1 MACQA
6 QTATQ
11 IFDKTVSAFRNA
23 GTVSASYSMRGSHG
37 TIVMQGSK
45 FRILANN
52 VKAWYDGKTEYT
64 YSKAT
69 GEVNITTPS
78 ARDLVMVS
86 PLSVAGQVRNSY
98 TMKAKKKCKRLH
110 FVSHAQKE
118 RTGEVDHFIYQQG
131 LCLDQGRLHH
141 QQGQP
146 VAHDKQLSHPCGGQ
160 CIHLPVLQEPGA
172 GGHPS
177 GRLALTTGARR
188 ACYLLWSELIYKFQ
202 YLYLFQLWNT
212 SSV

>member
-1 MACQA
+1 MCKKIFSLLLLFVAMACQA

-98 TMKAKKKCKRLH
+98 KMKAKKIQAATLCISRPKR
-110 FVSHAQKE
+110 KD
-118 RTGEVDHFIYQQG
+118 R
-131 LCLDQGRLHH
+131 
-141 QQGQP
+141 
-146 VAHDKQLSHPCGGQ
+146 
-160 CIHLPVLQEPGA
+160 
-172 GGHPS
+172 
-177 GRLALTTGARR
+177 
-188 ACYLLWSELIYKFQ
+188 
-202 YLYLFQLWNT
+202 
-212 SSV
+212 

>member
-1 MACQA
+1 MCKKIFSLLLLFVAMACQA

-86 PLSVAGQVRNSY
+86 PLSVAGQVRNAY
-98 TMKAKKKCKRLH
+98 TMKAKKN
-110 FVSHAQKE
+110 
-118 RTGEVDHFIYQQG
+118 TGGY
-131 LCLDQGRLHH
+131 
-141 QQGQP
+141 
-146 VAHDKQLSHPCGGQ
+146 
-160 CIHLPVLQEPGA
+160 
-172 GGHPS
+172 
-177 GRLALTTGARR
+177 T
-188 ACYLLWSELIYKFQ
+188 
-202 YLYLFQLWNT
+202 LYLTPKKKGQVKSITLYISKAYVLTKAVYTTNKGSQSLTISNYRTHVAASASTFRFSKSQVPAGTQVVDLR
-212 SSV
+212 